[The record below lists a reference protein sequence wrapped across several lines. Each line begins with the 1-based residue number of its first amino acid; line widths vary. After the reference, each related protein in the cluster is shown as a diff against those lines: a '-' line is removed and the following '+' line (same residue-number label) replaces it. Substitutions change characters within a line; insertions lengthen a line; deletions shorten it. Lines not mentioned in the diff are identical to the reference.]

1 MLEDED
7 MVVVGLV
14 DQSIVLAATHLAPE
28 PGWTPSCNLRD
39 FKSDIKS
46 WRQLCHWSQPDNC

>member
-46 WRQLCHWSQPDNC
+46 WRQRCHWS